1 MKFIVTMGRTLE
13 LHVSTAWSSQFGT
26 APLPRPQSPGRKR
39 DEGQQQCVQ
48 HRLKSALPSAT
59 RSLLSSGVRVYT
71 KYRATRKSGR
81 KSPGRTLALVAGALI
96 LIGISAWLLLE
107 RGRTRATPSPEPQ
120 ARITNSPPAAAPE
133 WSGSTSS
140 NGPRTNGSS
149 SVTAAAILD
158 AQVALDR
165 IGISPGSIDGVPG
178 SQTRAALRAFQL
190 REGLPITGELDTN
203 TRAHIT
209 LISPPLMA
217 YRIETNDITRLL
229 PLAST
234 WLGKSEQARL
244 DYETMLECVA
254 ERSHAHPTLVRKLN
268 PAVDWMTVL
277 PGVEF
282 VVPAVTREPPRS
294 KAAFLRIR
302 LGERTLQAFD
312 ATNRLLAHF
321 PCSIAAR
328 MEKRPVGELRVTV
341 LVPNP
346 DYMFNPENFPE
357 SSEAQ
362 ELGRKLHINPGPNNP
377 VGTAWIGL
385 NLSGYG
391 IHGTPRPE
399 DVGRTESHGC
409 FRLANWNA
417 EYLLQLVAVGTPVR
431 IEP

>member
-1 MKFIVTMGRTLE
+1 LLGVATWL
-13 LHVSTAWSSQFGT
+13 VQ
-26 APLPRPQSPGRKR
+26 KR
-39 DEGQQQCVQ
+39 EPNQ
-48 HRLKSALPSAT
+48 AT
-59 RSLLSSGVRVYT
+59 V
-71 KYRATRKSGR
+71 
-81 KSPGRTLALVAGALI
+81 KSPDQGAK
-96 LIGISAWLLLE
+96 
-107 RGRTRATPSPEPQ
+107 AT
-120 ARITNSPPAAAPE
+120 ITNSPPAPVPE
-133 WSGSTSS
+133 RSRSS
-140 NGPRTNGSS
+140 NDTRTDA
-149 SVTAAAILD
+149 TAASQPTGILET
-158 AQVALDR
+158 QVALDR

-178 SQTRAALRAFQL
+178 SQTRAAIRAFQL

-203 TRAHIT
+203 TRVRTT
-209 LISPPLMA
+209 LISPPLTT
-217 YRIETNDITRLL
+217 YRIDTNDIVRLL

-254 ERSHAHPTLVRKLN
+254 ERCHAHPNLVRKLN
-268 PAVDWMTVL
+268 PTVDWMTVL
-277 PGVEF
+277 PGVELIA
-282 VVPAVTREPPRS
+282 PAVTREPPRF

-357 SSEAQ
+357 STEAQ

>member
-1 MKFIVTMGRTLE
+1 ME
-13 LHVSTAWSSQFGT
+13 
-26 APLPRPQSPGRKR
+26 
-39 DEGQQQCVQ
+39 
-48 HRLKSALPSAT
+48 
-59 RSLLSSGVRVYT
+59 SLLASGVRVYT
-71 KYRATRKSGR
+71 RYRSAGRPGRKKPGR
-81 KSPGRTLALVAGALI
+81 ALVLIVGLLALLSVVAWLIYQRERVPAIAKSPGPLAQ
-96 LIGISAWLLLE
+96 
-107 RGRTRATPSPEPQ
+107 AT
-120 ARITNSPPAAAPE
+120 ITSSPPAPAPE
-133 WSGSTSS
+133 RSSSISS
-140 NGPRTNGSS
+140 NGTKTIA
-149 SVTAAAILD
+149 TAASQAAMIFD

-165 IGISPGSIDGVPG
+165 MGISPGSIDGVFG
-178 SQTRAALRAFQL
+178 SQTRAAIRAFQL

-203 TRAHIT
+203 TRARIT
-209 LISPPLMA
+209 LASPPLTA
-217 YRIETNDITRLL
+217 FRVETNDLSRLL

-268 PAVDWMTVL
+268 PAVDWMSVR
-277 PGVEF
+277 PGLEF
-282 VVPAVTREPPRS
+282 VAPAVTREPPRS

-312 ATNRLLAHF
+312 VTNRLLAHF
-321 PCSIAAR
+321 PCSIASR
-328 MEKRPVGELRVTV
+328 VEKRPVGELRVTV

-357 SSEAQ
+357 SAEAQ
-362 ELGRKLHINPGPNNP
+362 ELGRKLHLKPGPNNP
-377 VGTAWIGL
+377 VGVAWIGL
-385 NLSGYG
+385 NLAGYG

-431 IEP
+431 VEP

>member
-1 MKFIVTMGRTLE
+1 M
-13 LHVSTAWSSQFGT
+13 
-26 APLPRPQSPGRKR
+26 
-39 DEGQQQCVQ
+39 
-48 HRLKSALPSAT
+48 
-59 RSLLSSGVRVYT
+59 
-71 KYRATRKSGR
+71 
-81 KSPGRTLALVAGALI
+81 AGAL
-96 LIGISAWLLLE
+96 LLLGVSVWLLLE
-107 RGRTRATPSPEPQ
+107 RGRTRTTTPSPEPQ
-120 ARITNSPPAAAPE
+120 ARAGATNPPAPPAPE
-133 WSGSTSS
+133 WTSSS
-140 NGPRTNGSS
+140 NGPRTTGPASIH
-149 SVTAAAILD
+149 AAAILE

-178 SQTRAALRAFQL
+178 SQTRAAIRAFQL

-209 LISPPLMA
+209 LMSPPLMA
-217 YRIETNDITRLL
+217 CRVETNDLTRLL

-254 ERSHAHPTLVRKLN
+254 ERSHAHPTLIRKLN

-282 VVPAVTREPPRS
+282 VVPAVTREPPRT
-294 KAAFLRIR
+294 KAALLRIR

-328 MEKRPVGELRVTV
+328 VEKRPVGELRVTV

-346 DYMFNPENFPE
+346 DYMFNPEVFPE
-357 SSEAQ
+357 SAEAQ

-385 NLSGYG
+385 NLPGYG

-399 DVGRTESHGC
+399 EVGRTESHGC